1 MESTVV
7 IFSWDPVVI
16 VDIVGSILTLGIAL
30 LCVYNAALW
39 HRRKPNDIFRHYI
52 YMLTITFVL
61 FAVSRSVGH
70 LLKQL
75 LSYSDL
81 HNVWMMISP
90 YSGSVN
96 TVTFVIVVSFSLY
109 FSRLQK
115 IHDEVEKYK
124 SGLEKLVEERTSQL
138 GKLNITLETV
148 LDSANPICLV
158 NLDFEMLKANKAYYD
173 LWPKKIPEKGVLKCF
188 DSRPGSGCGSDSCP
202 LELIRQGAEEVVDTF
217 SKVIGSGEMAE
228 FIISA
233 RPFRDI
239 NGQIVGIVESFQD
252 ITAQTNAAKE
262 MLAEREQLNVTLR
275 SIGDGVITT
284 DIDGKIVLINRAGE
298 KITGWSQTEAVGRQF
313 YEVFDL
319 VDKNS
324 GYKMEDLLGGGDS
337 ASIDAPQKLRKKDGT
352 EILVSESVALIKNM
366 DSQSIGAVLVFSDV
380 TEKSKTEEELSKIAK
395 LESVGVLA
403 GGIAHDF
410 NNILTAIMGNINLA
424 LIRSGP
430 ESEIYEL
437 LSSAEKA
444 SARAKNLTQQL
455 LTFSK
460 GGEPIKSIATIQEII
475 RDSAG
480 FVLRGSNVQC
490 EYLFAEDLWGVEVDT
505 GQISQVVQNVI
516 LNAAASMEG
525 GGTITVNCTNLYN
538 DKDTIFL
545 KAGQYVKVSVI
556 DQGVGIPADKIDKI
570 FDPFFTTKKAGS
582 GLGLSISHSIISN
595 HGGHIEVQSKPGMGT
610 TFTFYLP
617 ASGETPQASV
627 KQELVAENIEGKGRV
642 MIMDDDK
649 MIRELVGNMLDSFG
663 YEAVYARDGEEAVK
677 LYLES
682 KETGETIEA
691 IIMDLTIPG
700 GMGGK
705 EAVQEIHKIDPEAK
719 VIVASGYS
727 NDPILAEYSD
737 YGFRAAIIKP
747 FKLQEFR
754 DIVSR
759 ILT

>member
-1 MESTVV
+1 M
-7 IFSWDPVVI
+7 IFSWNPVVI
-16 VDIVGSILTLGIAL
+16 VDIVGSVLTLALAL
-30 LCVYNAALW
+30 LCFYNAVLW

-81 HNVWMMISP
+81 NSVWVMISP

-96 TVTFVIVVSFSLY
+96 TVSFVIVASFSLY

-115 IHDEVEKYK
+115 IHDEVEEYK
-124 SGLEKLVEERTSQL
+124 SGLERLVEERTRQL
-138 GKLNITLETV
+138 EKLNITLETV

-158 NLDFEMLKANKAYYD
+158 NLDFEMLMANKAYYD
-173 LWPKKIPEKGVLKCF
+173 YWPKKIAGNGVLKCF
-188 DSRPGSGCGSDSCP
+188 ESRPGSGCGSDACP
-202 LELIRQGAEEVVDTF
+202 VKLIGQGVEEVVDTF
-217 SKVIGSGEMAE
+217 SKAIGSGEMAE
-228 FIISA
+228 FIITA

-262 MLAEREQLNVTLR
+262 MLAERERLNVTLR

-284 DIDGKIVLINRAGE
+284 DIVGKIVLINKAAE
-298 KITGWSQTEAVGRQF
+298 KITGWSQAEAVGRPF

-319 VDKNS
+319 LDKTTD
-324 GYKMEDLLGGGDS
+324 YKVEDLMVEGDS
-337 ASIDAPQKLRKKDGT
+337 SSRSAPQKLLKKDGT
-352 EILVSESVALIKNM
+352 EILVSESVALIRNM
-366 DSQSIGAVLVFSDV
+366 ESQSIGAVLVFSDV

-437 LSSAEKA
+437 LSSADKA

-460 GGEPIKSIATIQEII
+460 GGEPVKSIATIQEII
-475 RDSAG
+475 KDSAG

-490 EYLFAEDLWGVEVDT
+490 EYVFAEDLWGVEVDT
-505 GQISQVVQNVI
+505 GQISQVIQNII
-516 LNAAASMEG
+516 LNAASSMSG
-525 GGTITVNCTNLYN
+525 GGTITVNCTNHYI

-545 KAGQYVKVSVI
+545 KAGQYVKVNVI

-570 FDPFFTTKKAGS
+570 FDPFFTTKKEGS

-595 HGGHIEVQSKPGMGT
+595 HGGHIEVKSQPGEGT

-617 ASGETPQASV
+617 ASGETPPSSI
-627 KQELVAENIEGKGRV
+627 KQELLVDNVEGKGRV
-642 MIMDDDK
+642 MIMDDDE
-649 MIRELVGNMLDSFG
+649 MIRELVGNMLHSFG
-663 YEAVYARDGEEAVK
+663 YEAVFARDGEEAVK
-677 LYLES
+677 LYLEA
-682 KETGETIEA
+682 KEKAEPIEA

-705 EAVQEIHKIDPEAK
+705 DAVLEIHKIDPEAK

-737 YGFRAAIIKP
+737 YGFSAAIIKP

-754 DIVSR
+754 EIVSR
-759 ILT
+759 ILA